1 MPANEP
7 VGDTLSAHTRAQH
20 RQFRAAVRRR
30 VAIAHVTRRAVAT
43 PFHSFGQLVRRFS
56 TEHVSEGC
64 LHSDGDR
71 VGKIIVA
78 DNQPSLSKSNCHPR
92 DADIQFSEKG
102 HVYHVRGDLNYTSCT
117 AFVRSFFNKF
127 DADSAI
133 ANMRQGRNWRNSPYH
148 GMADDDIKAQ
158 WAASGAEASRL
169 GKRLHACIEHFYNG
183 WPLPSDDT
191 DATPGPPDEFIRLFS
206 GYHTF
211 VSTEPRNWKP
221 FRSEWCIYD
230 EESKLAGTVDM
241 LYQVDEADPSK
252 LVIVDWKRS
261 KEIKR
266 TAYNQV
272 GKGPL
277 SMVPDCN
284 FYHYSLQLNL
294 YRWIL
299 EKQYGKSIVGMYLV
313 VVHPNQ
319 GTYIEEVV
327 PETKDYLIA
336 EMLAARDKRPTSD

>member
-1 MPANEP
+1 
-7 VGDTLSAHTRAQH
+7 
-20 RQFRAAVRRR
+20 
-30 VAIAHVTRRAVAT
+30 
-43 PFHSFGQLVRRFS
+43 
-56 TEHVSEGC
+56 
-64 LHSDGDR
+64 
-71 VGKIIVA
+71 
-78 DNQPSLSKSNCHPR
+78 
-92 DADIQFSEKG
+92 
-102 HVYHVRGDLNYTSCT
+102 
-117 AFVRSFFNKF
+117 
-127 DADSAI
+127 
-133 ANMRQGRNWRNSPYH
+133 
-148 GMADDDIKAQ
+148 
-158 WAASGAEASRL
+158 
-169 GKRLHACIEHFYNG
+169 
-183 WPLPSDDT
+183 
-191 DATPGPPDEFIRLFS
+191 
-206 GYHTF
+206 
-211 VSTEPRNWKP
+211 
-221 FRSEWCIYD
+221 
-230 EESKLAGTVDM
+230 M